1 MQRNSAG
8 FTLVEVVVATG
19 ILITVAAGTA
29 QLFGIAIRHDLQ
41 SRRQLAMAAA
51 AAAKIEELAGS
62 IAVAAAPSSAS
73 GALDRADDGYSD
85 NVAIAGFALQRRW
98 IVAPIASAPRA
109 VTLVVRVVAAGSAD
123 DYEIATIAEGR
134 TP

>member
-19 ILITVAAGTA
+19 ILVTVAAGTA

-51 AAAKIEELAGS
+51 AAAKIDQLAGI
-62 IAVAAAPSSAS
+62 IAVSAAPSSVS
-73 GALDRADDGYSD
+73 GALDRADAGYSD
-85 NVAIAGFALQRRW
+85 SVSIAGFALQRRW
-98 IVAPIASAPRA
+98 VVSPVAGAPKA
-109 VTLVVRVVAAGSAD
+109 VTLIVRVVAAGSAD
-123 DYEIATIAEGR
+123 DYEIATIAEAR